1 MTKGK
6 IIASVYG
13 FPPEYSKEMYEMKFK
28 PLQLVK
34 VLYSGKIAG
43 ELVEVQAPRV
53 IESVSAH
60 VDLSGEVKYIYGV
73 VLQDQLYRTHNTEHV
88 AEDRIVAVL
97 KDYCLD

>member
-13 FPPEYSKEMYEMKFK
+13 FPAEYAKDKCEMKFK

-34 VLYSGKIAG
+34 VKYAG
-43 ELVEVQAPRV
+43 ELAGEPVEVQAPRV
-53 IESVSAH
+53 IKSVSAH
-60 VDLSGEVKYIYGV
+60 VELSGKVKYAYGV
-73 VLQDQLYRTHNTEHV
+73 VLEDQLYRTHNTEHV